1 MRKTRFLVIICV
13 GISVGFLLG
22 MGVSSLLRAMIAG
35 GDRGLEMTFT
45 ALVVSMAG
53 ILITYGLKSI
63 PDSQSFVAQ
72 GNEIH
77 LASPQPP
84 ASEVEETKPLPAIAV
99 ATTSLNGIQEQPKAS
114 VNGIQTPL
122 VSIPAG
128 VEPVVD

>member
-1 MRKTRFLVIICV
+1 MIV
-13 GISVGFLLG
+13 G
-22 MGVSSLLRAMIAG
+22 G
-35 GDRGLEMTFT
+35 GRDLEMTFT

-53 ILITYGLKSI
+53 ILITYGLKSL

-72 GNEIH
+72 GNEMH

-84 ASEVEETKPLPAIAV
+84 ASEVKETKPLPAIAV
-99 ATTSLNGIQEQPKAS
+99 TTTSLNGIQEQPEAR
-114 VNGIQTPL
+114 VNGIQAPL

>member
-1 MRKTRFLVIICV
+1 
-13 GISVGFLLG
+13 
-22 MGVSSLLRAMIAG
+22 MIVG

-53 ILITYGLKSI
+53 ILITYGLKSL

-72 GNEIH
+72 GNEMH

-84 ASEVEETKPLPAIAV
+84 ASEAAETKPLPAIAV
-99 ATTSLNGIQEQPKAS
+99 ATTSLNGIQEQLEAR
-114 VNGIQTPL
+114 VNGIQTQL

>member
-1 MRKTRFLVIICV
+1 MRRTRFLVIICV

-35 GDRGLEMTFT
+35 GESHLKTSVT

-84 ASEVEETKPLPAIAV
+84 ASEVEVTKPLPAITV
-99 ATTSLNGIQEQPKAS
+99 ATTSQNGIHEQPEAR

>member
-1 MRKTRFLVIICV
+1 MRRTRLLVIICV

-35 GDRGLEMTFT
+35 SDRGLEMTFT

-63 PDSQSFVAQ
+63 PDSPSFVAQ

-77 LASPQPP
+77 LASP
-84 ASEVEETKPLPAIAV
+84 
-99 ATTSLNGIQEQPKAS
+99 
-114 VNGIQTPL
+114 
-122 VSIPAG
+122 
-128 VEPVVD
+128 